1 MTAQKFTTWEAA
13 VAWLIEQPDKQ
24 DIVREC
30 YYDSPAIAAAERFRC
45 SEEWESIRSYLPEG
59 KGEALE
65 IGAGR
70 GISSYALAKDGW
82 KVSALEPDPSNLVG
96 VGSIRSLAQT
106 ANLPIKVVQEF
117 GEKLPF
123 ESNSF
128 EVVYA
133 RQVLHHAR
141 DLKQLCA
148 EVARVLKP
156 GGTFIA
162 IRDHML
168 HRKSDLN
175 AFLDAHPLHNLY
187 GGENAYLYRE
197 YSDALSQ
204 SPLTIIHSFRSF
216 QTPIHY
222 SSDDKEVIRR
232 KVKERISKMS
242 VLVRPAMIL
251 TGKAVFP
258 WILSLASRFDRRP
271 GAAVSFICRKP
282 GI

>member
-1 MTAQKFTTWEAA
+1 
-13 VAWLIEQPDKQ
+13 
-24 DIVREC
+24 
-30 YYDSPAIAAAERFRC
+30 
-45 SEEWESIRSYLPEG
+45 
-59 KGEALE
+59 
-65 IGAGR
+65 
-70 GISSYALAKDGW
+70 
-82 KVSALEPDPSNLVG
+82 
-96 VGSIRSLAQT
+96 
-106 ANLPIKVVQEF
+106 
-117 GEKLPF
+117 
-123 ESNSF
+123 
-128 EVVYA
+128 
-133 RQVLHHAR
+133 VLHHAR